1 MFSSTSPSFLSI
13 LECQFIKT
21 QILFLPILPTH
32 ISLNVKDAVGTN
44 KHAKPEGPETE
55 SEEPK
60 VSEVYLKSMNINKLY
75 QTNLILYLSMTPL
88 VYFVYFC
95 STIRLLRSIM
105 IFVARIKLHAP

>member
-21 QILFLPILPTH
+21 QILLILPILPTH

-60 VSEVYLKSMNINKLY
+60 VSEVYSKSMNINKLY
-75 QTNLILYLSMTPL
+75 
-88 VYFVYFC
+88 
-95 STIRLLRSIM
+95 
-105 IFVARIKLHAP
+105 

>member
-21 QILFLPILPTH
+21 QILLILPILPTH
-32 ISLNVKDAVGTN
+32 ISLNVKDAVGTK

-60 VSEVYLKSMNINKLY
+60 VSEVYSKSMNINRLY
-75 QTNLILYLSMTPL
+75 
-88 VYFVYFC
+88 
-95 STIRLLRSIM
+95 
-105 IFVARIKLHAP
+105 